1 MGKYLY
7 SAATGGVYLKGF
19 HSEIPP
25 DALSIAD
32 DVYRNLFAQPL
43 PAGKVV
49 RPSAEGLP
57 QMVDGPSLSEQALA
71 TSERAW
77 RDSELLHTDNLVA
90 RHRDEQEQGITTTL
104 SSEQYVELQ
113 LFRSRLRSWPEGQEF
128 PLAEHRPVIPS
139 WILEAFQ

>member
-19 HSEIPP
+19 HDEIPP

-32 DVYRNLFAQPL
+32 ELYRDLFAQPL

-49 RPSAEGLP
+49 GPSAEGVP
-57 QMVDGPSLSEQALA
+57 QMVDGPGLSEEALA
-71 TSERAW
+71 ASERAW
-77 RDSELLHTDNLVA
+77 RDNNLLHTDNLVA
-90 RHRDEQEQGITTTL
+90 RHRDEQEQSIPTTL

-113 LFRSRLRSWPEGQEF
+113 VFRSRLRSWPEGKEF

-139 WILEAFQ
+139 WMLETLQ